1 MVKVEVSKTI
11 EDVANITLIGTMKL
25 SIAKE
30 KYEEIILAQRTSEG
44 SESYYFHYHDLRCEI
59 SEAAALELIA
69 LGAKVGD
76 LERMKGHPE
85 K

>member
-1 MVKVEVSKTI
+1 MVEVEVSKTI

-59 SEAAALELIA
+59 SQVCAQELIS
-69 LGAKVGD
+69 LGAKED
-76 LERMKGHPE
+76 SLERMKGFPE
-85 K
+85 N